1 LRSATTIKKLPTA
14 PLPKLIKLAKNKTTY
29 NLIMTKHFA
38 PNHRHDFVLL
48 FDVTDGNPNG
58 DPDGG
63 NMPRTDP
70 ETLQGI
76 VTDVS
81 LKRKIRNYVAT
92 YATHEAPEDQKARL
106 KIFVEHH
113 GVLNEQIRL
122 AYTEQGIPTGK
133 PAEDEINDQ
142 TVLAGLR
149 AIAAD
154 LPDAFKFSDRDDASD
169 DEIEPAHLAYSGELS
184 ETEKKEALDQLEEVI
199 GELAIEPT
207 TAKPTI
213 AFIKNLT
220 KKAGKPDKSRANA
233 EKAQAWMC
241 NNFFDVRMF
250 GAVMSTGLNAGQVRG
265 PLQIT
270 FARSIDPV
278 LPQDLAI
285 TRMAVTTEADREKL
299 QTMGRKTLIPYGLYL
314 AYGFYSPY
322 LAQNTGVSEFD
333 LQLFWQALVNMWD
346 FDRSASRGLMAP
358 RGLYVFTH
366 ESKLG
371 NAPAH
376 KLFERITVQLKN
388 PHSTPRS
395 FKDYE
400 LIINAD
406 NLPEA
411 ITLTDLLAE

>member
-1 LRSATTIKKLPTA
+1 
-14 PLPKLIKLAKNKTTY
+14 
-29 NLIMTKHFA
+29 MTKHFD
-38 PNHRHDFVLL
+38 PNRRHDFVLL

-70 ETLQGI
+70 ETLQGL

-92 YATHEAPEDQKARL
+92 YAAHEAPDDQKARL

-122 AYTEQGIPTGK
+122 AYTEQDIPTGK
-133 PAEDEINDQ
+133 PADDNIDDAEI
-142 TVLAGLR
+142 LAGLR

-154 LPDAFKFSDRDDASD
+154 LPEAFTFVDRDDDASD
-169 DEIEPAHLAYSGELS
+169 DETEPANLAYSGELS
-184 ETEKKEALDQLEEVI
+184 DTEKKEALEQLEEVI
-199 GELAIEPT
+199 SELAIESAI
-207 TAKPTI
+207 AKKTI
-213 AFIKNLT
+213 TFIKNLT

-233 EKAQAWMC
+233 EKAQVWMC

-265 PLQIT
+265 PVQIT

-322 LAQNTGVSEFD
+322 LAQNTGVNKFD

-376 KLFERITVQLKN
+376 KLFERITVRLKN
-388 PHSTPRS
+388 PNSTPRS

-400 LIINAD
+400 LIVNTD
-406 NLPEA
+406 NLPDA

>member
-1 LRSATTIKKLPTA
+1 
-14 PLPKLIKLAKNKTTY
+14 
-29 NLIMTKHFA
+29 MTKHFN
-38 PNHRHDFVLL
+38 PNCRHDFVLL

-70 ETLQGI
+70 ETLQGL

-92 YATHEAPEDQKARL
+92 YAAHEATDDQKARL

-133 PAEDEINDQ
+133 PADTDIDDDQ
-142 TVLAGLR
+142 ILAGLR

-154 LPDAFKFSDRDDASD
+154 LPEAFTFIDRDDDA
-169 DEIEPAHLAYSGELS
+169 DEVEPANLAYSGELS
-184 ETEKKEALDQLEEVI
+184 DAEKKEALEQIEEALSELSLESD
-199 GELAIEPT
+199 
-207 TAKPTI
+207 TAKKTST
-213 AFIKNLT
+213 FIKNLV

-233 EKAQAWMC
+233 EKAQVWMC

-265 PLQIT
+265 PVQIT

-299 QTMGRKTLIPYGLYL
+299 QTMGRKTLIPYGLYQ

-333 LQLFWQALVNMWD
+333 LRLFWQALVNMWD

-358 RGLYVFTH
+358 RGLHVFTH

-376 KLFERITVQLKN
+376 QLFERITVQLKN
-388 PHSTPRS
+388 PNSTPRS

-400 LIINAD
+400 LVVNTD
-406 NLPEA
+406 DLPA
-411 ITLTDLLAE
+411 KITLTDLLAEQASGSI